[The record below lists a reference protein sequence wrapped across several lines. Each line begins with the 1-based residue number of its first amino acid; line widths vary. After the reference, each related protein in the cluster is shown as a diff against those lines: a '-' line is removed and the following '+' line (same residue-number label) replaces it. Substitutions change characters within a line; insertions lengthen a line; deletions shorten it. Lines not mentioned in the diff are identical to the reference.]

1 MVIGLRCGQMR
12 FNVAQLLREPV
23 GSTRKYYLEEDIQ
36 DLGEEV
42 KLTHPIE
49 GAIRLIHTTEGVLV
63 SGQLHTEVEL
73 TCSRCL
79 ESFSIAVDFTL
90 EEEFRPT
97 IDISTG
103 AKLPSIDGEDEATRI
118 DSQHIIDLR
127 EVMRQ
132 DILLAL
138 PTRPLCKLDCAG
150 LCSQCGQNL
159 NEGSCTCEQ
168 PLADPRWEALRALR

>member
-1 MVIGLRCGQMR
+1 MR
-12 FNVAQLLREPV
+12 FNVAQLLKEPV
-23 GSTRKYYLEEDIQ
+23 GSTRKYHLAEDIQ

-63 SGQLHTEVEL
+63 SGQLYTKVEL

-79 ESFSIAVDFTL
+79 ESFSTPVNFTL
-90 EEEFRPT
+90 EEEFRPI
-97 IDISTG
+97 IDIRTG
-103 AKLPSIDGEDEATRI
+103 AKLPPADGEDEATLI
-118 DSQHIIDLR
+118 DGQHIMDLL

-138 PTRPLCKLDCAG
+138 PPRSLCKPDCAG

-159 NEGSCTCEQ
+159 NEGPCTCEQ
-168 PLADPRWEALRALR
+168 PLGDPRWEALQTLR

>member
-1 MVIGLRCGQMR
+1 MR

-36 DLGEEV
+36 DLDGEIR
-42 KLTHPIE
+42 LTHPIE

-63 SGQLHTEVEL
+63 SGQIHTEVKL

-79 ESFSIAVDFTL
+79 ESFSTAVDFTL
-90 EEEFRPT
+90 EEEFRPI

-103 AKLPSIDGEDEATRI
+103 AKLPSGDGEDEATLI
-118 DSQHIIDLR
+118 DDQHIIDLR

-138 PTRPLCKLDCAG
+138 PTRPLCKQDCAG
-150 LCSQCGQNL
+150 LCSQCGKNL
-159 NEGSCTCEQ
+159 NEGPCTCEE

>member
-1 MVIGLRCGQMR
+1 MR
-12 FNVAQLLREPV
+12 FNVAQLLKEPV
-23 GSTRKYYLEEDIQ
+23 GSRRKYHLAEDIQ
-36 DLGEEV
+36 DLGGEV

-63 SGQLHTEVEL
+63 SGQLYTEVEV

-79 ESFSIAVDFTL
+79 ESFSTAIDFTL

-103 AKLPSIDGEDEATRI
+103 AKLPAVDGGDEATLI
-118 DSQHIIDLR
+118 DDQHVVDLH
-127 EVMRQ
+127 EVIRQ

-138 PTRPLCKLDCAG
+138 PSHPLCKPDCAG

-159 NEGSCTCEQ
+159 NEGTCTCEQ
-168 PLADPRWEALRALR
+168 PLGDPRWEALRALR

>member
-1 MVIGLRCGQMR
+1 MR
-12 FNVAQLLREPV
+12 FNVAQLLKEPV
-23 GSTRKYYLEEDIQ
+23 GSTRKYHLAEDIQ
-36 DLGEEV
+36 GLGEEV

-73 TCSRCL
+73 SCGRCL
-79 ESFSIAVDFTL
+79 ESFSTAVDFAL

-103 AKLPSIDGEDEATRI
+103 GKLSPVDGEDEATLI
-118 DSQHIIDLR
+118 DDQHTIDLL

-138 PTRPLCKLDCAG
+138 PPRPLCKPDCAG
-150 LCSQCGQNL
+150 FCSQCGQNL
-159 NEGSCTCEQ
+159 NEGPCSTCEQ
-168 PLADPRWEALRALR
+168 PPGDPRWEVLRTLR

>member
-1 MVIGLRCGQMR
+1 MR
-12 FNVAQLLREPV
+12 FNVAQLLKEPV
-23 GSTRKYYLEEDIQ
+23 GSTRKYHLAEDIQ
-36 DLGEEV
+36 DPGKAV

-63 SGQLHTEVEL
+63 SGQFHTEVEL

-79 ESFSIAVDFTL
+79 EFFSTAIDFTL

-103 AKLPSIDGEDEATRI
+103 AKLPPVDGEDEATLI
-118 DSQHIIDLR
+118 DGQHTIDLL

-132 DILLAL
+132 DVLLAL
-138 PTRPLCKLDCAG
+138 PSRPLCNPDCAG

-159 NEGSCTCEQ
+159 HEGPCTCVQ
-168 PLADPRWEALRALR
+168 PLGDPRWEALRTLR

>member
-1 MVIGLRCGQMR
+1 MR
-12 FNVAQLLREPV
+12 FNVAQLLKEPV
-23 GSTRKYYLEEDIQ
+23 GSTRKYHLAEDIQ
-36 DLGEEV
+36 DLDGEV

-63 SGQLHTEVEL
+63 SGQLRTEVEL

-79 ESFSIAVDFTL
+79 ESFSAAIDFTL

-97 IDISTG
+97 VDINTG
-103 AKLPSIDGEDEATRI
+103 AKLPPVDGEDDATLI
-118 DSQHIIDLR
+118 DGQHIIDLF

-138 PTRPLCKLDCAG
+138 PACPLCKPDCAG

-168 PLADPRWEALRALR
+168 TLGDPRWEVLRTLR

>member
-1 MVIGLRCGQMR
+1 MR
-12 FNVAQLLREPV
+12 FNVAQLLKEPV
-23 GSTRKYYLEEDIQ
+23 GSKRKYHLAEDIQ
-36 DLGEEV
+36 DLDEEI

-49 GAIRLIHTTEGVLV
+49 GTIRLVHSTEGVLL

-79 ESFSIAVDFTL
+79 ESFSTAVDFTL

-97 IDISTG
+97 IDIRTG
-103 AKLPSIDGEDEATRI
+103 AKLPRLDGEDAATLI
-118 DSQHIIDLR
+118 DSQHIIDLF

-138 PTRPLCKLDCAG
+138 PPRPLCKPDCAG

-159 NEGSCTCEQ
+159 NEGPCTCEQ
-168 PLADPRWEALRALR
+168 PLGDPRWEALRTLR

>member
-1 MVIGLRCGQMR
+1 MR
-12 FNVAQLLREPV
+12 FNVAQLLKEPV
-23 GSTRKYYLEEDIQ
+23 GSTRKYQLTEDIQ

-63 SGQLHTEVEL
+63 SGQLHTKVEL

-79 ESFSIAVDFTL
+79 ESFSTPVDFTL
-90 EEEFRPT
+90 EEEFRP
-97 IDISTG
+97 IVDIRTG
-103 AKLPSIDGEDEATRI
+103 AKLPPADGEDEATLI
-118 DSQHIIDLR
+118 DGQHIMDLL

-138 PTRPLCKLDCAG
+138 PPRSLCKPDCAG

-159 NEGSCTCEQ
+159 NEGPCTCEQ
-168 PLADPRWEALRALR
+168 PLGDPRWEALRTLR